1 VVHHHDHHRGP
12 SPVEVIEVDSEPSTL
27 QPSTLDVRDV
37 SVSSSS
43 IPRVPVTEEEE
54 EAQNNHSYSLGPSWA
69 FASTTQGQH
78 LTRSEDEAGGVGG
91 GYGGGCSGV
100 ENPNIESQLSEKA
113 RGKKRMREEDYT
125 SDDEDDAKTVELL
138 LEEGCGSGSSSSSC
152 DRDGQHDRKRTKT
165 DADTDTSTESD
176 AESWRPVKKLREI
189 ERLYR
194 SGRLLL

>member
-1 VVHHHDHHRGP
+1 
-12 SPVEVIEVDSEPSTL
+12 
-27 QPSTLDVRDV
+27 
-37 SVSSSS
+37 
-43 IPRVPVTEEEE
+43 
-54 EAQNNHSYSLGPSWA
+54 
-69 FASTTQGQH
+69 
-78 LTRSEDEAGGVGG
+78 
-91 GYGGGCSGV
+91 
-100 ENPNIESQLSEKA
+100 
-113 RGKKRMREEDYT
+113 MREEDYT

-152 DRDGQHDRKRTKT
+152 DRDGQPDRKRTKT